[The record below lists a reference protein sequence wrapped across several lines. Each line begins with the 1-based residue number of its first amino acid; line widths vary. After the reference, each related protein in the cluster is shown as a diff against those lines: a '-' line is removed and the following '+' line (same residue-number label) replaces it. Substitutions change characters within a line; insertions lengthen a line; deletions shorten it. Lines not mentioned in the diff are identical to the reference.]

1 MSMIVQRFSFI
12 LVDGI
17 TGVSPAMIKLTGL
30 NMKRLFLSMT
40 FFLSLVCSAIFAQQ
54 APRQLREGVHNFT
67 LQWISW
73 DKPGKV
79 QIKKQKDGT
88 YTVKGEQR
96 GEDGDFVTI
105 DGILTVVTFAEM
117 TFTGKIQTRYANINK
132 GEVCDKTG
140 TYHFLAKGARKYWRL
155 QEMDNCEGNNVVDYV
170 DIFF

>member
-1 MSMIVQRFSFI
+1 M
-12 LVDGI
+12 
-17 TGVSPAMIKLTGL
+17 
-30 NMKRLFLSMT
+30 NMKRLFLGMT
-40 FFLSLVCSAIFAQQ
+40 FFLSLVFSDIFAQQ
-54 APRQLREGVHNFT
+54 SAKQMREGTHNFT

-88 YTVKGEQR
+88 YTVKGEQL

-105 DGILTVVTFAEM
+105 DGMLTVVTFAEM
-117 TFTGKIQTRYANINK
+117 TFTGKIQSRYANINK

-170 DIFF
+170 DIYF